1 MEFPLPLRT
10 AIEQKAQDS
19 STAELIREAQGLSQR
34 YREESGQGKR
44 LVTTDR
50 QAFVYAAVR
59 MPATFGAVAAALE
72 HTLPFLEDAPTS
84 LLARLGQS
92 LMSAGSEPLQT
103 ARWIPGD
110 LTDKNPLPARA
121 GLVSAA
127 YVLNEVRE
135 EDRPAVLLRLWA
147 AAEDVLLLIE
157 PGTPEGFRQ
166 LRAPSCWPP
175 ARTKN
180 RVRSPRTTGA
190 ILPVGSPAAGCTG
203 NSKVRMLLTKMK
215 NSVIWLSAGQRATGR
230 FPASCAILRLKA
242 AGLPCAFVPGQVSS
256 PCRCENGT
264 VHCLNPPEKQT
275 AGMLF
280 LSKAK
285 QRTLF
290 LASNHIICYNGFSS
304 YRNPVAACCIGWGI
318 GQTERRVVFQNQQ
331 KEGE

>member
-1 MEFPLPLRT
+1 M
-10 AIEQKAQDS
+10 
-19 STAELIREAQGLSQR
+19 
-34 YREESGQGKR
+34 
-44 LVTTDR
+44 
-50 QAFVYAAVR
+50 
-59 MPATFGAVAAALE
+59 
-72 HTLPFLEDAPTS
+72 
-84 LLARLGQS
+84 ARLGQS

-166 LRAPSCWPP
+166 LRA
-175 ARTKN
+175 ARDCLLAQGAVLLAPCPHQN

-256 PCRCENGT
+256 PCRCENGM
-264 VHCLNPPEKQT
+264 VHCLNPPEKQA

-280 LSKAK
+280 LSRVDAW
-285 QRTLF
+285 
-290 LASNHIICYNGFSS
+290 NH
-304 YRNPVAACCIGWGI
+304 
-318 GQTERRVVFQNQQ
+318 
-331 KEGE
+331 